1 MECRERIFRF
11 EDEVNGD
18 RETVTVKEVLQ
29 PSYGLYVWPSA
40 PVLAQYV
47 WHHRDRVKGR
57 RILELGSG
65 TSLPGILAAK
75 CGGDITL
82 SDSEDFPHCLENCR
96 KSCQANG
103 LPDIP
108 VIGITWGR
116 FNDALLN
123 LSPVDVILGS
133 DCFYDSKDF
142 EDIVVTVSY
151 LIKQNSEAEFWCTYQ
166 ERSSNRTIDVLLLK
180 WGLECKTVSLDSFD
194 ADSPTLC
201 GSTLPGNHTIHMF
214 IIRADKSGLT
224 GK

>member
-1 MECRERIFRF
+1 ME
-11 EDEVNGD
+11 
-18 RETVTVKEVLQ
+18 K
-29 PSYGLYVWPSA
+29 
-40 PVLAQYV
+40 
-47 WHHRDRVKGR
+47 
-57 RILELGSG
+57 LGSG

-75 CGGDITL
+75 CGGDVTL

-116 FNDALLN
+116 FNDVLLH

-133 DCFYDSKDF
+133 DCFYDSKGWTLSLSSLSLFLPTLTLLPLSLLPSLTFLSLSFSSLTFLPVSFSPLSHTLILICLICRIEFLKKISLIIFIDF

-166 ERSSNRTIDVLLLK
+166 ERR
-180 WGLECKTVSLDSFD
+180 
-194 ADSPTLC
+194 
-201 GSTLPGNHTIHMF
+201 
-214 IIRADKSGLT
+214 
-224 GK
+224 